1 MLFKFKMLHLF
12 LAALKK
18 LEYDSYKVWYSEN
31 DFFPS
36 AELFLL
42 PPTCTISECQL
53 KPSAKMLIKKW
64 YIVVTI
70 VVFTSPLSLEKL
82 LQNAKSAV
90 AERFGQ
96 NIENSEEHV
105 FTYCCCC
112 HFWPYESTFSNHKFR
127 LDILP
132 RLHASN
138 KKKLALYTVWC
149 IDHWSCKLKF
159 NQLADPNF
167 IDSRL

>member
-1 MLFKFKMLHLF
+1 MLHLF

-31 DFFPS
+31 DFFFPS

-70 VVFTSPLSLEKL
+70 VVVFTSPLPSLEKL

-105 FTYCCCC
+105 VTCC
-112 HFWPYESTFSNHKFR
+112 HFWPYESTFLKHE
-127 LDILP
+127 
-132 RLHASN
+132 
-138 KKKLALYTVWC
+138 LAY
-149 IDHWSCKLKF
+149 
-159 NQLADPNF
+159 
-167 IDSRL
+167 

>member
-1 MLFKFKMLHLF
+1 MIVIKFDILKMTF
-12 LAALKK
+12 
-18 LEYDSYKVWYSEN
+18 
-31 DFFPS
+31 FFPS

-70 VVFTSPLSLEKL
+70 VVVFTSPLPSLEKL

-105 FTYCCCC
+105 VTCC
-112 HFWPYESTFSNHKFR
+112 HF
-127 LDILP
+127 
-132 RLHASN
+132 
-138 KKKLALYTVWC
+138 
-149 IDHWSCKLKF
+149 
-159 NQLADPNF
+159 
-167 IDSRL
+167 

>member
-1 MLFKFKMLHLF
+1 MCFGHCATIRILPIKLSSSKRMLFKFKMLHLF

-31 DFFPS
+31 DFFFPS

-70 VVFTSPLSLEKL
+70 VVVFTSPLPSLEKL

-105 FTYCCCC
+105 VTCC
-112 HFWPYESTFSNHKFR
+112 HFWPYESTFLKHE
-127 LDILP
+127 
-132 RLHASN
+132 
-138 KKKLALYTVWC
+138 LAY
-149 IDHWSCKLKF
+149 
-159 NQLADPNF
+159 
-167 IDSRL
+167 